1 MGRPRCPVRPQA
13 GHPRRTPAAPSRGR
27 QDQHRSERWADLAGA
42 RAGHRGATRGA
53 AAQPLGDR
61 EPPALSTRLHI
72 RRRPLPRV
80 CLRLAA
86 QSRLSDQHGHPYHPR
101 PAPIPLRAR
110 GQPPFQSTPAG
121 ASRLAAVCAL
131 APAHATARPACRATP
146 AEASWHRWVG
156 TGQHPVAGAA
166 NSGSAASGQALRAPS
181 KGPQSH
187 EQGLGPIR
195 RVTSRPKCVPG
206 PVALAG
212 KFCDLS

>member
-1 MGRPRCPVRPQA
+1 MGRLGHPERPQA
-13 GHPRRTPAAPSRGR
+13 GRPRRTPAAPSRHR
-27 QDQHRSERWADLAGA
+27 QDQHRSERCADLAGA
-42 RAGHRGATRGA
+42 RAGHLGATRGA
-53 AAQPLGDR
+53 AAQPLRDR
-61 EPPALSTRLHI
+61 EPPALGARLHL
-72 RRRPLPRV
+72 RRRPLPRL

-86 QSRLSDQHGHPYHPR
+86 QPRLCDQHGHLDHPG
-101 PAPIPLRAR
+101 PVPIPLRPR

-121 ASRLAAVCAL
+121 GSRLAAVCAL

-181 KGPQSH
+181 RGPQSH
-187 EQGLGPIR
+187 EQGPGPIR
-195 RVTSRPKCVPG
+195 RVTSRPRCVPG